1 MIFLTAAFLCLCSCT
16 LEDAAI
22 YQASASNSK
31 GIVSCSGV
39 LEVGG
44 MNEFKI
50 HERYFAKL
58 KQKARRCKEEG
69 GKENLQPLR
78 TISPERTLRK
88 RRSMMEG
95 FLSMP
100 SSMEDEG
107 ADQAHQ
113 AVKSEETVE
122 ETLAPISNGVVS
134 AVIDG
139 QTKSENGTMSGT
151 YTHDSAQKVFTA
163 HPPKTPSTKKI
174 KISPD
179 VKSDTRGELASEP
192 QKAEDESSKHGTTKP
207 VEVMEVDSIL
217 PSSTV
222 KNSRDVTENQKATAV
237 LASAENPLKAVSAN
251 GPGVAPQKS
260 HLTPKA
266 ATAQTV
272 AAAEGK
278 GPASKVKEETS
289 QMQKMIPDNKIA
301 KPQQSAAP
309 PRPSRA
315 KRIENVAVRKSKDK
329 PETSAGAAAE
339 RKAGLPQR
347 GRAGDQP
354 SEKEFRPHQKNLSE
368 VQPVLLREVSELLH
382 MSSYVLYTANT
393 GLLSS
398 AINRF

>member
-1 MIFLTAAFLCLCSCT
+1 MCLCSCT

-22 YQASASNSK
+22 YQASASNNK

-69 GKENLQPLR
+69 GKENLEPLR
-78 TISPERTLRK
+78 TISPECTLRK
-88 RRSMMEG
+88 RRSAMEG

-100 SSMEDEG
+100 NSMEEEG
-107 ADQAHQ
+107 ADEAHQ
-113 AVKSEETVE
+113 AVKSEKELE
-122 ETLAPISNGVVS
+122 ETPAPISNGVVS

-139 QTKSENGTMSGT
+139 QTIIENGTMSGT
-151 YTHDSAQKVFTA
+151 YSYDSAQKIFAA

-174 KISPD
+174 KISQD
-179 VKSDTRGELASEP
+179 VKSDTKGEWESEM
-192 QKAEDESSKHGTTKP
+192 QKGEKESSKRGATKP
-207 VEVMEVDSIL
+207 EEVMEVDSSL
-217 PSSTV
+217 TSSKV
-222 KNSRDVTENQKATAV
+222 RNSRDVTENQKVTAV
-237 LASAENPLKAVSAN
+237 LASAEKPSKAVSVN
-251 GPGVAPQKS
+251 GPSVAPQKA

-272 AAAEGK
+272 AATEGK
-278 GPASKVKEETS
+278 GPARKVKEETS
-289 QMQKMIPDNKIA
+289 HTQKLVPDKQIA
-301 KPQQSAAP
+301 KLQQSAAA
-309 PRPSRA
+309 PRPSKA
-315 KRIENVAVRKSKDK
+315 KRIEDVAVRRSQDK
-329 PETSAGAAAE
+329 PETTTGAAAE

-354 SEKEFRPHQKNLSE
+354 SEKESRPHQTNLSE
-368 VQPVLLREVSELLH
+368 IRPALLREVRERLH
-382 MSSYVLYTANT
+382 MSSYVLCTANT